1 MESMIAL
8 TSAPVPL
15 GEYVPSADQRVV
27 LRGVG
32 WQGYQAL
39 LALRGE
45 PRRPKVAY
53 LDGAVELMTTSR
65 EHEGIKGTIGRL
77 VEVYCDERRLPWSTF
92 GNWMLDDESEDAGAE
107 PDECYIFG
115 STPCRKARPDLVIE
129 VVWTSGGINKL
140 EIYRRLGIAEVWF
153 WKTGAI
159 SVYQLAANGYE
170 PRPASL
176 VVPGID
182 LAMIAELVHI
192 EPTSD
197 ATAQLRERLRATGA

>member
-39 LALRGE
+39 LTLRGE
-45 PRRPKVAY
+45 RRRPKVAY

-77 VEVYCDERRLPWSTF
+77 VEVYCDERRLAWSTF
-92 GNWMLDDESEDAGAE
+92 GNWTLDDESEDAGAE

-115 STPCRKARPDLVIE
+115 PTPGCKERPELVIE

-159 SVYQLAANGYE
+159 SVYQLTANGYE
-170 PRPASL
+170 PRPASI

-197 ATAQLRERLRATGA
+197 ATAQLRERLRATDA